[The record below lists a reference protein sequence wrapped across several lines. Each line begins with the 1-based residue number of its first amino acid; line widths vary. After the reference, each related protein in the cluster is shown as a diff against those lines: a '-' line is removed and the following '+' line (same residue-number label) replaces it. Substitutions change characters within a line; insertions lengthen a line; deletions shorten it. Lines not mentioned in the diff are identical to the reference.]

1 MRHYSARGCSTE
13 HNETGI
19 RLVALAPAAALPP
32 WLIAVLY
39 FGEKGAIGEKL
50 MAFFIDF

>member
-1 MRHYSARGCSTE
+1 MFDWTQRNGHQVGGAGSRCS
-13 HNETGI
+13 
-19 RLVALAPAAALPP
+19 VAAMAEP
-32 WLIAVLY
+32 VLY